1 MLRFTNQKILAVMG
15 AIVLGAVGWATK
27 VKLDAAVGPAGL
39 DRLTNA
45 LLAVVGDLVGN
56 VAVTMAALAI
66 GLIVGFL
73 INGAARRL
81 DIRFKSRERW
91 PLPMIRHEVRSALL
105 VMRWSPV
112 RWVTADAQD
121 DVRRLVDQLNMIG
134 LRCPPAPDL
143 DNADQRRKFAAYL
156 AVIRSHLTE
165 DGLPYAALCT
175 EQFAI
180 AGDPERVVVAPLL
193 GPAPTVPSAIPQT
206 PPDGVRPETSG
217 IARPRRTARKG
228 RRRS

>member
-15 AIVLGAVGWATK
+15 AVVLGAVGWATK

-39 DRLTNA
+39 DRFTEA
-45 LLAVVGDLVGN
+45 ILAVVGDLVGN
-56 VAVTMAALAI
+56 VAVTMVALAI

-81 DIRFKSRERW
+81 DLRVKSSERW
-91 PLPMIRHEVRSALL
+91 PLRLIRHEVRSALV
-105 VMRWSPV
+105 VMNWSAV

-121 DVRRLVDQLNMIG
+121 DVRRLVRQLETIG

-143 DNADQRRKFAAYL
+143 NDKNQRRDFAAFL
-156 AVIRSHLTE
+156 TIIRSHLTE
-165 DGLPYAALCT
+165 DGLPYAVLCT
-175 EQFAI
+175 EQFVE
-180 AGDPERVVVAPLL
+180 AGGSGRLVTAPPL
-193 GPAPTVPSAIPQT
+193 GPAPSVPPAIHQT
-206 PPDGVRPETSG
+206 PPDGVQPGTSG
-217 IARPRRTARKG
+217 IARTRRTARKG